1 MFKVRQDDVIGF
13 LLTKGCWW
21 DGLIGDRFATEED
34 FNKTHDMASVCL
46 QVVTTK
52 GTQYLDCELNAV
64 RFVTK
69 GRLLFSDTDFID
81 KDWSSDWVKYL
92 LQTRGKEYASMISKW
107 CDYQTTRVR
116 NDYFD
121 KKKELHAQL
130 ERLKTQSQEE
140 LDKYNQIKKMAVRVE
155 AENDLSK

>member
-1 MFKVRQDDVIGF
+1 MFKVRPDDVKGF
-13 LLTKGCWW
+13 LTTKGFMW
-21 DGLIGDRFATEED
+21 DGLIGDTFATEED
-34 FNKTHDMASVCL
+34 FNKTHDMVSVCL
-46 QVVTTK
+46 QVLTAK
-52 GTQYLDCELNAV
+52 GTKYLDCELNAV
-64 RFVTK
+64 RFVTM
-69 GRLLFSDTDFID
+69 GRSLFSDTEYAGQ
-81 KDWSSDWVKYL
+81 DWSSDWVKYL

-155 AENDLSK
+155 TENDLSK